1 VWHPVRP
8 SRRDRSLRKAP
19 MLKARSGV
27 LAVITAGFV
36 LTFPA
41 APVLADSPAFWGYW
55 HADASNGGKWAF
67 AQTGPASS
75 HPKDGS
81 IEGWRFARSSGD
93 TGTPPRGKADFAKA
107 CGTTPAK
114 AGSERV
120 AVVID
125 YGDPADAPDGTRP
138 PVGKVECAVVP
149 KNSTG
154 SAVLAKVAAVKADKS
169 GLICAIDVFGP
180 CGGPAAAAAPSP
192 TASAAAAPKK
202 KSAGSKAV
210 TVGIGLLLILAAG
223 GSMMAVRRRA
233 RQ

>member
-1 VWHPVRP
+1 
-8 SRRDRSLRKAP
+8 

-27 LAVITAGFV
+27 LAVITSGLA

-41 APVLADSPAFWGYW
+41 APASADSPAFWGYW
-55 HADASNGGKWAF
+55 HADGSAGAKWAF
-67 AQTGPASS
+67 AQTGPATA

-81 IEGWRFARSSGD
+81 VEGWRFAKSKGD
-93 TGTPPRGKADFAKA
+93 TGTPPRAEPDFAKA

-114 AGSERV
+114 SGSERV

-138 PVGKVECAVVP
+138 PAGKIECAVVP
-149 KNSTG
+149 KNATG
-154 SAVLAKVAAVKADKS
+154 SAVLAKVAEVKTDKS
-169 GLICAIDVFGP
+169 GLVCAVDAFGP

-192 TASAAAAPKK
+192 SASATAAPKK
-202 KSAGSKAV
+202 STGSKAA
-210 TVGIGLLLILAAG
+210 TVVIGLLLILAAG